1 MNIEN
6 IAKAAHE
13 LNKAYCESIG
23 DNSQPSWEDAPEWQ
37 KSSAINGVQFHLEN
51 PDATPSAS
59 HISWLKQKKEEGW
72 KYGEVKNAETKEHP
86 CFVPYEQLPN
96 EQKAKDY
103 IFRQTIHSLKP
114 YLTEDTNFIFNEGKT
129 ELSFGEKLVGLNF
142 NPSNDDKVSKAK
154 ILCAEL
160 ADLVYADFL
169 SREQD
174 DESIEFNVLPETLFL
189 HTIGEILNAQMSA
202 VKLLT
207 LKY

>member
-1 MNIEN
+1 VNIEN

-37 KSSAINGVQFHLEN
+37 KSSAINGVTFHLNN

-59 HISWLKQKKEEGW
+59 HESWLKQKTEEGW
-72 KYGEVKNAETKEHP
+72 KYGEVKNPETKEHP

-114 YLTEDTNFIFNEGKT
+114 YLPIEKT
-129 ELSFGEKLVGLNF
+129 ELSFGDKLVGLNF

-160 ADLVYADFL
+160 ADLLNDEYL
-169 SREQD
+169 SRED
-174 DESIEFNVLPETLFL
+174 FELNYLAETLFI
-189 HTIGEILNAQMSA
+189 HTIGEILNAQMNV
-202 VKLLT
+202 VKVLT

>member
-1 MNIEN
+1 VNIEN

-23 DNSQPSWEDAPEWQ
+23 DNSQPNWEDAPEWQ
-37 KSSAINGVQFHLEN
+37 KSSAINGVQFHLDN

-114 YLTEDTNFIFNEGKT
+114 YLPTQKT
-129 ELSFGEKLVGLNF
+129 ELSFGDKLVGFYF
-142 NPSNDDKVSKAK
+142 NPSNDDKISKAK
-154 ILCAEL
+154 MLCAEL
-160 ADLVYADFL
+160 ADLINDEYI
-169 SREQD
+169 SIEQD
-174 DESIEFNVLPETLFL
+174 SNVLTKTLFL
-189 HTIGEILNAQMSA
+189 HTIGEILNAQMNA
-202 VKLLT
+202 VKFINRNY
-207 LKY
+207 KY

>member
-37 KSSAINGVQFHLEN
+37 KSSAINGVTFHLNN

-59 HISWLKQKKEEGW
+59 HESWLKQKTEEGW
-72 KYGEVKNAETKEHP
+72 KYGEVKNPETKEHP

-114 YLTEDTNFIFNEGKT
+114 YLPIEKT
-129 ELSFGEKLVGLNF
+129 ELSFGDKLVGLNF

-160 ADLVYADFL
+160 ADLLNDEYL
-169 SREQD
+169 SRED
-174 DESIEFNVLPETLFL
+174 FELNYLAETLFI
-189 HTIGEILNAQMSA
+189 HTIGEILNAQMNV
-202 VKLLT
+202 VKVLT

>member
-6 IAKAAHE
+6 IAKVAHE

-37 KSSAINGVQFHLEN
+37 KSSAINGVQFHLDN

-114 YLTEDTNFIFNEGKT
+114 YLTEDTNFIFNELKT

-154 ILCAEL
+154 MLCAEL
-160 ADLVYADFL
+160 ADLVNSSFYEG
-169 SREQD
+169 EQD
-174 DESIEFNVLPETLFL
+174 SKPLELRHQLFN
-189 HTIGEILNAQMSA
+189 HTIGEILNAQMNV

>member
-1 MNIEN
+1 VNIEN

-23 DNSQPSWEDAPEWQ
+23 DNSQPSWDDAPEWQ
-37 KSSAINGVQFHLEN
+37 KSSAINGVKFHLDN
-51 PDATPSAS
+51 PDASPSAS
-59 HISWLKQKKEEGW
+59 HESWLKQKKEEGW

-86 CFVPYEQLPN
+86 CFVPYERLPN

-114 YLTEDTNFIFNEGKT
+114 YLPTEKT
-129 ELSFGEKLVGLNF
+129 ELSFGDKLVGLNF

-154 ILCAEL
+154 ILCSEL
-160 ADLVYADFL
+160 ADLVNEEL
-169 SREQD
+169 INRE
-174 DESIEFNVLPETLFL
+174 ESQLYTERIRHSLFN
-189 HTIGEILNAQMSA
+189 HTIGEILNAQMNV